1 MADFV
6 ENDDQAFATQL
17 NDFAF
22 GLTPTYGGL
31 LGFSAGEITAAE
43 NDAALFAYL
52 VARQS
57 EVQAYSQ
64 DFTGYKNL
72 ARYGNGTEVLPA
84 TIPVIAAFPAAP
96 TVTAANIEDRFRKR
110 AAKAKSSPNYTT
122 NIGETLRIVAPEE
135 TFDPLT
141 GKPTFKV
148 FMDSGSPL
156 LKWVKGKFQGVEIW
170 ADHND
175 GRGWQKQERDFK
187 SPWVDHFALPA
198 AGQSAAWKYKM
209 IYVLNDETT
218 GLWSDE
224 VTVTVYGSV

>member
-6 ENDDQAFATQL
+6 KNDDAAFATQL
-17 NDFAF
+17 ADFAS
-22 GLTPTYGGL
+22 GLTTYGAL
-31 LGFSAGEITAAE
+31 LGFTPTEIT
-43 NDAALFAYL
+43 DAGKDATLFGYL

-57 EVQAYSQ
+57 EVQAYSEN
-64 DFTGYKNL
+64 FTGYKNL
-72 ARYGNGTEVLPA
+72 ARYGNDTEVLPA
-84 TIPVIAAFPAAP
+84 TIPVIAAFPVAP
-96 TVTAANIEDRFRKR
+96 PVTAANIEDRFRKR
-110 AAKAKSSPNYTT
+110 AAKAKSSTNYTHS
-122 NIGETLRIVAPEE
+122 IGETLRIVAPEE
-135 TFDPLT
+135 IFDPLT

-170 ADHND
+170 ADH
-175 GRGWQKQERDFK
+175 GQGWQKQERDFK
-187 SPWVDHFALPA
+187 SPWVDHTSLPA

-209 IYVLNDETT
+209 IYILNDATT

>member
-6 ENDDQAFATQL
+6 KNDDQEFATQL
-17 NDFAF
+17 TDFVS
-22 GLTPTYGGL
+22 GLGTYGAL
-31 LGFSAGEITAAE
+31 LGFSASEISNA
-43 NDAALFAYL
+43 NKDALLFTYL

-57 EVQAYSQ
+57 EVQAYSEE
-64 DFTGYKNL
+64 FTGYKDL
-72 ARYGNGTEVLPA
+72 ARYGKDMEVLPA
-84 TIPVIAAFPAAP
+84 TIPVIAAFPTPPA
-96 TVTAANIEDRFRKR
+96 VTAANIEGRFRQR
-110 AAKAKSSPNYTT
+110 AAKAKSSPDYTHS
-122 NIGETLRIVAPEE
+122 IGETLRIVAPVE

-141 GKPTFKV
+141 GKPVFKV

-156 LKWVKGKFQGVEIW
+156 LKWRKGKYQGVEIW
-170 ADHND
+170 ADHSD
-175 GRGWQKQERDFK
+175 GKGWQKQERDFK

-209 IYVLNDETT
+209 IYVLDDETT